1 MLHSQSIESPKTVLE
16 KVGPNIISH
25 VSNTYKTD
33 YPPIIKIEP
42 FMGIDFSITKHVL
55 MLWIVTVIVST
66 AIIIPIRRYLSSG
79 SLVPS
84 GWVNAIEAIAKF
96 IRDYIAKPNVG
107 EKWVMTWAPVL
118 LTFFFFILFANGIG
132 MVPIFDVLGSINR
145 VLLGVR

>member
-1 MLHSQSIESPKTVLE
+1 MIPAQSIESPITVME

-42 FMGIDFSITKHVL
+42 IMGIDFSITKHVL
-55 MLWIVTVIVST
+55 MLWIVAVIVSI

-79 SLVPS
+79 NLVPS
-84 GWVNAIEAIAKF
+84 GWVNAIEAIVKF
-96 IRDYIAKPNVG
+96 IRDSIAKPNVG

-118 LTFFFFILFANGIG
+118 LTFFFFIVMPVTN
-132 MVPIFDVLGSINR
+132 
-145 VLLGVR
+145 